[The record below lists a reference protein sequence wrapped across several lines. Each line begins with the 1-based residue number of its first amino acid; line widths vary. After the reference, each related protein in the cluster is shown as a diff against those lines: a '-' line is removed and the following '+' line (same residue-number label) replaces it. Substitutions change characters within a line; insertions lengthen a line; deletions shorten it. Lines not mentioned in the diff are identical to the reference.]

1 MKTKILMAMAL
12 FSGLYLVRN
21 LYVILLQLPDEAAQG
36 AIYRI
41 MYFHVP
47 GWITSF
53 SAYFLAAVASIYYLV
68 KRDSRA
74 DEFAVAL
81 TEVGTIFTMLGLGTG
96 MVWARI
102 IWGVWWVWD
111 PRLTWAFICFLIYA
125 GYLLLRKT
133 IDEPGQR
140 ARIAAVVSLFA
151 FVSVVI
157 TYKSIDWWRTQHP
170 GAVLSFRTGGEQRM
184 DPAMEHMLFQNWFAL
199 TAFAGVIM
207 MLRLGQERM
216 QRELDALRRYTH
228 NL

>member
-1 MKTKILMAMAL
+1 MKNKILMAVAL
-12 FSGLYLVRN
+12 LSGLYLVRN
-21 LYVILLQLPDEAAQG
+21 LYIILLQLPDEAAQG

-53 SAYFLAAVASIYYLV
+53 SAYFLAGVASVWYLI
-68 KRDSRA
+68 KRDPRA

-81 TEVGTIFTMLGLGTG
+81 TEVGTIFTMLGLATG

-125 GYLLLRKT
+125 GYLMLRKT

-140 ARIAAVVSLFA
+140 ARIAAVVSIFA
-151 FVSVVI
+151 FVSVII

-170 GAVLSFRTGGEQRM
+170 GAVLSFRTGGEQRI
-184 DPAMEHMLFQNWFAL
+184 DPAMEGMLFHNWFAL

-228 NL
+228 SL

>member
-1 MKTKILMAMAL
+1 MKNKILMGLAL
-12 FSGLYLVRN
+12 ASGLYLVRN
-21 LYVILLQLPDEAAQG
+21 LYIILLELPDEAAQG

-41 MYFHVP
+41 VYFHVP

-53 SAYFLAAVASIYYLV
+53 SAYFLAAVASVWYLV
-68 KRDSRA
+68 KRDPRA
-74 DEFAVAL
+74 DEYAVAL
-81 TEVGTIFTMLGLGTG
+81 TEVGTIFTMLGLATG

-125 GYLLLRKT
+125 GYLMLRKT
-133 IDEPGQR
+133 VDEPGQR

-151 FVSVVI
+151 FVSVII

-170 GAVLSFRTGGEQRM
+170 GAVLSFRTGGEQRI

-199 TAFAGVIM
+199 TAFAAVIM

>member
-1 MKTKILMAMAL
+1 MKNKILMAAAL
-12 FSGLYLVRN
+12 LSGLYLVRN
-21 LYVILLQLPDEAAQG
+21 LYIILLQLPDEAAQG

-53 SAYFLAAVASIYYLV
+53 SAYFLAAVASIWYLV
-68 KRDSRA
+68 KRDPRA
-74 DEFAVAL
+74 DEYAVAL
-81 TEVGTIFTMLGLGTG
+81 TEVGTIFTMLGLATG

-125 GYLLLRKT
+125 GYLMLRKT

-140 ARIAAVVSLFA
+140 ARFAAVVSLFA
-151 FVSVVI
+151 FVSVII

-170 GAVLSFRTGGEQRM
+170 GAVLSFRTGGEQRI

-199 TAFAGVIM
+199 TAFAAVIM

-228 NL
+228 SL

>member
-1 MKTKILMAMAL
+1 MKTKILMALAL

-21 LYVILLQLPDEAAQG
+21 LYIILLQLPDEAAQG

-53 SAYFLAAVASIYYLV
+53 SAYFLAAVASLYYLV
-68 KRDSRA
+68 KRDTRA

-81 TEVGTIFTMLGLGTG
+81 TEVGTIFTLLGLGTG

-125 GYLLLRKT
+125 GYLMLRKT

-151 FVSVVI
+151 FISVVI

-170 GAVLSFRTGGEQRM
+170 GAVLSFRTGGEQRI
-184 DPAMEHMLFQNWFAL
+184 DPGMEHMLFQNWFAL
-199 TAFAGVIM
+199 TAFAAVIM
-207 MLRLGQERM
+207 FLRLGQERM

>member
-1 MKTKILMAMAL
+1 MAVAL
-12 FSGLYLVRN
+12 FSGVYLVRN
-21 LYVILLQLPDEAAQG
+21 LYIILLQLPDEAAQG

-53 SAYFLAAVASIYYLV
+53 SGYFLAAVASVWYLV
-68 KRDSRA
+68 KRDPRA

-81 TEVGTIFTMLGLGTG
+81 TEVGTIFTMLGLATG

-125 GYLLLRKT
+125 GYLMLRKT
-133 IDEPGQR
+133 VDEPGQR

-151 FVSVVI
+151 FVSVII

-170 GAVLSFRTGGEQRM
+170 GAVLSFRTGGEQRI

-207 MLRLGQERM
+207 MLRLGQEKM

-228 NL
+228 SL

>member
-53 SAYFLAAVASIYYLV
+53 STYFLAAVASIYYLV

>member
-1 MKTKILMAMAL
+1 MKNKILMAVAL
-12 FSGLYLVRN
+12 ARGLYLVRN

-53 SAYFLAAVASIYYLV
+53 SAYFLAGLASVWYLI
-68 KRDSRA
+68 KRDPRA
-74 DEFAVAL
+74 DEYAVAL
-81 TEVGTIFTMLGLGTG
+81 TEVGTIFTMLGLATG

-125 GYLLLRKT
+125 GYLMLRKT

-140 ARIAAVVSLFA
+140 GRIAAVVSIFA
-151 FVSVVI
+151 FVSVII

-170 GAVLSFRTGGEQRM
+170 GAVLSFRAGEQRM
-184 DPAMEHMLFQNWFAL
+184 DPAMEGMLFHNWFAL

-228 NL
+228 SL

>member
-1 MKTKILMAMAL
+1 MKNKILMAVAL
-12 FSGLYLVRN
+12 ASGLYLVRN

-53 SAYFLAAVASIYYLV
+53 TAYFLAGLASVWYLI
-68 KRDSRA
+68 KRDPRA
-74 DEFAVAL
+74 DEYAVAL
-81 TEVGTIFTMLGLGTG
+81 TEVGTIFTMLGLATG

-125 GYLLLRKT
+125 GYLMLRKT

-140 ARIAAVVSLFA
+140 GRIAAVVSIFA
-151 FVSVVI
+151 FVSVII

-170 GAVLSFRTGGEQRM
+170 GAVLSFRTDGEQLM
-184 DPAMEHMLFQNWFAL
+184 DPAMEGMLFHNWFAL
-199 TAFAGVIM
+199 TAFAAVIM

-228 NL
+228 SL